1 MRRAALI
8 LAGLLAAAPARAQ
21 EEPRLGTPLPTMET
35 VVCYTQRAAQ
45 AFVTQ
50 SRQRPP
56 AERLPEN
63 CVLTLLIAIPQE
75 IPANLPRFEATVRT
89 YTPGARTCVE
99 HLIEGA
105 LRRIPVTPRRQPVR
119 FVESHAIYEDGSP
132 QDMRALVLI
141 PQRPYALEFQQDPAR
156 REAPGPCEQPG
167 G

>member
-8 LAGLLAAAPARAQ
+8 LAGLLATAPARAQ
-21 EEPRLGTPLPTMET
+21 EEPRLGAPLPTMET

-45 AFVTQ
+45 AFITQ
-50 SRQRPP
+50 SRRRPP
-56 AERLPEN
+56 VERLPEN
-63 CVLTLLIAIPQE
+63 CVTTLLIAIPQE
-75 IPANLPRFEATVRT
+75 IPSNLPRFEVTVRN
-89 YTPGARTCVE
+89 YAPGATTCIE

-105 LRRIPVTPRRQPVR
+105 MRRIPVVPRRQPAR

-141 PQRPYALEFQQDPAR
+141 PQRPYALEFQEDPGR
-156 REAPGPCEQPG
+156 REAPGPCDQPG

>member
-8 LAGLLAAAPARAQ
+8 LAGLFAGSPAQAQ
-21 EEPRLGTPLPTMET
+21 EEPRLGAPLPTMET

-45 AFVTQ
+45 AFIAQ
-50 SRQRPP
+50 MRRRPP
-56 AERLPEN
+56 VERLPEN
-63 CVLTLLIAIPQE
+63 CVTTLLIAIPQE
-75 IPANLPRFEATVRT
+75 VTQNLPRFEMTVRS
-89 YTPGARTCVE
+89 YSPGATSCIE

-105 LRRIPVTPRRQPVR
+105 MRRIPVVPRRQPVR

-141 PQRPYALEFQQDPAR
+141 PQRPYALEFQEDPNR
-156 REAPGPCEQPG
+156 REAPGPCERPG

>member
-1 MRRAALI
+1 MRSTTLI
-8 LAGLLAAAPARAQ
+8 LAGLLATAPVRAQ
-21 EEPRLGTPLPTMET
+21 EEPRLGAPLPTMET

-45 AFVTQ
+45 AFITQ
-50 SRQRPP
+50 SRRRPP
-56 AERLPEN
+56 PERLPEN
-63 CVLTLLIAIPQE
+63 CVTTLLIAIPQE
-75 IPANLPRFEATVRT
+75 IPANLARFETMVRT
-89 YTPGARTCVE
+89 YTPGATSCVE

-105 LRRIPVTPRRQPVR
+105 MRRIPVTQRRQPVR

-156 REAPGPCEQPG
+156 REASGPCEQPG

>member
-1 MRRAALI
+1 MHRATLI

-21 EEPRLGTPLPTMET
+21 EEIRLGAPLPTMET

-45 AFVTQ
+45 AFITQ
-50 SRQRPP
+50 MRRRPP
-56 AERLPEN
+56 PERLPQN
-63 CVLTLLIAIPQE
+63 CVTTLLIAIPQE
-75 IPANLPRFEATVRT
+75 IPASLPRFEMTVRS
-89 YTPGARTCVE
+89 YAPGAASCVE
-99 HLIEGA
+99 HPVDGA
-105 LRRIPVTPRRQPVR
+105 LRRIPVVPRRQPVR

-141 PQRPYALEFQQDPAR
+141 PQRPYALEFQEDPGR